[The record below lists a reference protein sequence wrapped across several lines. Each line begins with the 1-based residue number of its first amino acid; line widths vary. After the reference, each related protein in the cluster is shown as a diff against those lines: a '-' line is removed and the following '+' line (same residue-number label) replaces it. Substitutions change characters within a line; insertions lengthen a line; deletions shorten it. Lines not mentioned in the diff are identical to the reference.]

1 MRPGPFG
8 EAVSRHLPFPL
19 PACPLRPK
27 TWACFCMITMSLPAE
42 RAAEV
47 EVVGGKDQAAP
58 LRLGKPLRARTRAGN
73 HAALCSPCSLCC
85 RCRPPKATPP
95 SPLQQEIS
103 PLLPYRPVLLLLL
116 CPGTRPGHTEDIQED
131 MPGTYRKTLGGSGL
145 RCQAQTKLRSTRREE
160 TETGTCRQAPM
171 NCSPA
176 QRGPIPESPGRRGE
190 VALDRPLATWP
201 WEVRTCL

>member
-85 RCRPPKATPP
+85 RCRPPKP
-95 SPLQQEIS
+95 
-103 PLLPYRPVLLLLL
+103 RRLLL
-116 CPGTRPGHTEDIQED
+116 CSKKSHLYFLTGPSSCCCCAREPGLGTQR
-131 MPGTYRKTLGGSGL
+131 TYRKTCRGHIGRLWGAAVFVARL
-145 RCQAQTKLRSTRREE
+145 RRSSVVQEE
-160 TETGTCRQAPM
+160 KKQKQAP
-171 NCSPA
+171 A
-176 QRGPIPESPGRRGE
+176 DKHQ
-190 VALDRPLATWP
+190 
-201 WEVRTCL
+201 